1 MVFLFSFSVW
11 TISVSS
17 GSLAATSALPR
28 VEGRELGRQRRAGG
42 DARTFLPDW

>member
-1 MVFLFSFSVW
+1 MVLVFSFSVW

-17 GSLAATSALPR
+17 GLLATTSTLPR
-28 VEGRELGRQRRAGG
+28 VEGRQPGRQRRAGG